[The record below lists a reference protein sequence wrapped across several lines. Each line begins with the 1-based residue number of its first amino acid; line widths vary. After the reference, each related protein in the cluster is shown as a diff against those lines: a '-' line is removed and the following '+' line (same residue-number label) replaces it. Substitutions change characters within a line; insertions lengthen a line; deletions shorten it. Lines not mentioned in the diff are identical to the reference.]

1 MKKKQMLYVV
11 LLFMFLRGKAI
22 LSFLSVPMHV
32 NAQRRKGLEKD
43 LELEEVIKKDFT
55 LDR

>member
-55 LDR
+55 FS